1 MSSTFS
7 LELRRQT
14 PYRTQRGFSMIE
26 LIMVVFILGIIT
38 AIAVPNLMKA
48 RETARRGWFQ
58 QTARTIGSSLE
69 IFAQTNRGRYPKD
82 GMFYEAPG
90 GDPVKWENDSG
101 MPWFGFS
108 NPSQQPTWNIDYQVH
123 NSPIAPGARYIGLC
137 YSGLRNAPADGN
149 ITNNA
154 SLWNDYG
161 QGQEIPGDKRLIFI
175 FYPAVPPDRI
185 CPDSACN

>member
-7 LELRRQT
+7 LGFRRRM
-14 PYRTQRGFSMIE
+14 PYRAQRGFTMIE
-26 LIMVVFILGIIT
+26 LIIVVAILGIIT
-38 AIAVPNLMKA
+38 AIAVPNLIVA
-48 RETARRGWFQ
+48 RDAARRGWFQ
-58 QTARTIGSSLE
+58 STARTIGSSLE

-90 GDPVKWENDSG
+90 GDPVKWERDSG

-108 NPSQQPTWNIDYQVH
+108 NPSQQPTWYIDYQVH
-123 NSPIAPGARYIGLC
+123 DNPIALGMRYIGLS
-137 YSGLRNAPADGN
+137 YSGLRGAPADGN
-149 ITNNA
+149 ITNNT

-185 CPDSACN
+185 CPDSDCN